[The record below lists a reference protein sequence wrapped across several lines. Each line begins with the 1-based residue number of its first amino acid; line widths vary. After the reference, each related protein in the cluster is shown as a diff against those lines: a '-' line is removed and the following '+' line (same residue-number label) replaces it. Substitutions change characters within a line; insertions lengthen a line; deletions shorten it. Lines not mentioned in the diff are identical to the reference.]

1 LAPSSVKRCS
11 KRLRAEPKITAPHIF
26 VLIGPGGAGKG
37 TVAAALIAQ
46 DPHLWLSRSWT
57 TRKPRPGER
66 ERSAYVFVDRPTFEA
81 AVAAGGFY
89 EWAEFLDYL
98 MGTPIP
104 DPPPGSDVL
113 LEIDV
118 QGAEQVLAHRPD
130 ATVIMLL
137 PPSPAVQAERLKARG
152 DDAEHIRRRVEL
164 GRSEVERG
172 AKIAAHTVINDDLG
186 RALAELT
193 AIVDRTRSAAPC
205 AANPEES

>member
-1 LAPSSVKRCS
+1 
-11 KRLRAEPKITAPHIF
+11 

-37 TVAAALIAQ
+37 TVAAALIEQ
-46 DPHLWLSRSWT
+46 DPTLWLSRSWT

-81 AVAAGGFY
+81 AVAQGGFY
-89 EWAEFLDYL
+89 EWAQFLDYL

-164 GRSEVERG
+164 GRTEVERG

-186 RALAELT
+186 QALAEVT

-205 AANPEES
+205 AASPEES